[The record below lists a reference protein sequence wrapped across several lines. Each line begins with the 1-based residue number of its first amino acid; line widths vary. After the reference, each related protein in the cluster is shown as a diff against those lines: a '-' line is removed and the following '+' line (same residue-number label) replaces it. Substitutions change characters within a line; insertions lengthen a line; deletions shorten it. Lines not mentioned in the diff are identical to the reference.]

1 MQRSVL
7 FRRWSSGIST
17 LPKRI
22 EALAVDVSCAD
33 DELTVLLADGRTV
46 SVPVAWFPRLLAV
59 TRKRRADWKL
69 IGGGIGIHWDS
80 IDEDISVAS
89 LLQPEN
95 FVRLSPGPLQPRR
108 KKRLVKVR
116 RQSARG

>member
-1 MQRSVL
+1 MS
-7 FRRWSSGIST
+7 I
-17 LPKRI
+17 LPKRS
-22 EALAVDVSCAD
+22 EALAVEVSCTG

-46 SVPVAWFPRLLAV
+46 SAPLAWFPRLLAA
-59 TRKRRADWKL
+59 TRKQRDDWKL
-69 IGGGIGIHWDS
+69 IGGGIGIHWES

-95 FVRLSPGPLQPRR
+95 FVRMSPRSPQPTR

>member
-1 MQRSVL
+1 M
-7 FRRWSSGIST
+7 ST
-17 LPKRI
+17 LAKRS
-22 EALAVDVSCAD
+22 EALAVEVSCAG

-46 SVPVAWFPRLLAV
+46 SAPVAWFPRLLAA
-59 TRKRRADWKL
+59 TRKQSDDWEL
-69 IGGGIGIHWDS
+69 IGGGIGIHWES

-95 FVRLSPGPLQPRR
+95 FVRLSPGPLQPTR

>member
-1 MQRSVL
+1 M
-7 FRRWSSGIST
+7 ST
-17 LPKRI
+17 LPKRS
-22 EALAVDVSCAD
+22 EALAVEVSCTGD
-33 DELTVLLADGRTV
+33 DLTVLLADGRTV
-46 SVPVAWFPRLLAV
+46 SAPVAWFPRLLAA
-59 TRKRRADWKL
+59 TRKQRDDWEL
-69 IGGGIGIHWDS
+69 IGRGIGIHWES